1 MHRTKLQNR
10 SPGCISI
17 VFARHFENASRERCC
32 YTRATGSEA
41 CLGAIS
47 DFRAEGLGGGS
58 QHPWPYWHKTHTM
71 WWGLQFRGVC
81 VGVHLFC
88 LGPEAWL
95 TEAHHTGALI
105 QCRSDLDNFSKEFG
119 LRHHSSNTPCFRC
132 AANRSDIPWTAVPP
146 HADWMGHCYTN
157 EEFMAQGHL
166 HKFFGFPGVGMKT
179 FALDVTHMLDL
190 GVLHDFLGSIMHLC
204 VYGRRLCPGEHISV
218 NLSEL
223 NNKLSSF
230 YAANPDVSSRLGH
243 LKLDRFTNPSR
254 PFKEFPELRC
264 KAAQARYLVPF
275 GLELARAINNG
286 SEEDEMLCYAASHL
300 HEFYFGMLN
309 GPDFLPRPTSLL
321 MEGQCDICWQSI
333 RIWAS
338 MLLGM
343 GSCGSLTSR
352 KPIIFGICPAM
363 RSV

>member
-1 MHRTKLQNR
+1 
-10 SPGCISI
+10 
-17 VFARHFENASRERCC
+17 
-32 YTRATGSEA
+32 
-41 CLGAIS
+41 
-47 DFRAEGLGGGS
+47 
-58 QHPWPYWHKTHTM
+58 
-71 WWGLQFRGVC
+71 
-81 VGVHLFC
+81 
-88 LGPEAWL
+88 
-95 TEAHHTGALI
+95 
-105 QCRSDLDNFSKEFG
+105 
-119 LRHHSSNTPCFRC
+119 
-132 AANRSDIPWTAVPP
+132 
-146 HADWMGHCYTN
+146 MGHCYTN

-243 LKLDRFTNPSR
+243 LKLDRFTTPSR

-264 KAAQARYLVPF
+264 KAAQARYIVPF

-321 MEGQCDICWQSI
+321 MEDHCDKFLAFYSYLGQNAARNGILRFAYKPKAHYFWHLSRDAF
-333 RIWAS
+333 R
-338 MLLGM
+338 MNPRLGWTYADEDGQTFVSSQM
-343 GSCGSLTSR
+343 CTPSGAPSL
-352 KPIIFGICPAM
+352 AQ
-363 RSV
+363 